1 MDTRLRS
8 VGVRS
13 VLQRDTNPFPYGNAG
28 NADSVRG
35 VNRLFRGVNVLF
47 IGVNR
52 LFNFP
57 INADRLVS
65 KPYNISY
72 NINHLPFPFNA
83 YRLAI
88 KACVEMRTTASVMCD
103 LNDLFVE
110 DRYTIPLL

>member
-1 MDTRLRS
+1 VDTRLRS

-35 VNRLFRGVNVLF
+35 VNRLF
-47 IGVNR
+47 
-52 LFNFP
+52 NFP

-83 YRLAI
+83 DRLAI

-103 LNDLFVE
+103 LNDLFAE
-110 DRYTIPLL
+110 DRYTVPLL